1 MLRCLAGVEDGSAC
15 NSEMSRMT
23 AGGYVARGYEGVRDA
38 FAAAQ
43 AADEGGGQLC
53 VYRHGQKVVD
63 LWAGRDKVNDR
74 PYGEDT
80 LTIIMSCTKGA
91 TAAVVHRLAERGL
104 VDYEARVADY
114 WPAFA
119 AGGKDDVRVWH
130 LMSHSAGLPGLDPES
145 GLVAGD
151 LLDFERHL
159 PALEAMTPVWTPGA
173 SCHYHPIT
181 YGSLLDGL
189 VRKVTGRRVAELLA
203 EEISG
208 PLGLEF
214 WIGLPEEQD
223 ARVAPHF
230 QLGEPLSAGQVQTLL
245 TGLGIDLSTR
255 LTRTVLLSM
264 QHTAELIEG
273 MNNRPGRAAEL
284 PAGNGVTNA
293 ASLARMYAAM
303 IGEVDGMRLL
313 KPETVERARTP
324 RTDSMSPAGDL
335 GKLAALGLPVR
346 YGLGYQLANADTDRF
361 GPGSFGHDGAGG
373 RIAFAHPESGVAAA
387 YVANTMA
394 NGFGAPDPRWSW
406 IAELRKAV
414 AA

>member
-1 MLRCLAGVEDGSAC
+1 
-15 NSEMSRMT
+15 MSV
-23 AGGYVARGYEGVRDA
+23 GGYVSRGYEGVRDA
-38 FAAAQ
+38 FASAQ

-63 LWAGRDKVNDR
+63 LWAGRDKINDR

-104 VDYEARVADY
+104 IDYEARVADY
-114 WPAFA
+114 WPEFA
-119 AGGKDDVRVWH
+119 AGGKGDARVWQ
-130 LMSHSAGLPGLDPES
+130 LMSHSVGLPGVDPAS
-145 GLVAGD
+145 GLVAND
-151 LLDFERHL
+151 LLRLERHL
-159 PALEAMTPVWTPGA
+159 PALEAMAPVWTPGA

-189 VRKVTGRRVAELLA
+189 VRRVTGKSVSTHLA

-208 PLGLEF
+208 PLGLDF
-214 WIGLPEEQD
+214 WIGLPPEQD

-230 QLGEPLSAGQVQTLL
+230 SAGQPLTVEQVTFLL
-245 TGLGIDLSTR
+245 TGFGIDMSTR
-255 LTRTVLLSM
+255 LAQVFLLSM
-264 QHTAELIEG
+264 QHTAELIES
-273 MNNRPGRAAEL
+273 MNNTAGRAVQV

-303 IGEVDGMRLL
+303 IGEVDGVRLL
-313 KPETVERARTP
+313 KPETVEAARTS
-324 RTDSMSPAGDL
+324 RTEAMTPAGDL

-346 YGLGYQLANADTDRF
+346 YGLGYQLAVDATDRL
-361 GPGSFGHDGAGG
+361 GVGSFGHDGAGG
-373 RIAFAHPESGVAAA
+373 RIAFAHPESGTAAA
-387 YVANTMA
+387 YVANTMSS
-394 NGFGAPDPRWSW
+394 GMGAPDPRWAW
-406 IAELRKAV
+406 IEELRKAV

>member
-1 MLRCLAGVEDGSAC
+1 
-15 NSEMSRMT
+15 MT
-23 AGGYVARGYEGVRDA
+23 VGGYVSRGYEGVRDA
-38 FAAAQ
+38 FASAQ

-104 VDYEARVADY
+104 IDYEARVADY
-114 WPAFA
+114 WPEFA
-119 AGGKDDVRVWH
+119 AGGKDDARVWQ
-130 LMSHSAGLPGLDPES
+130 LMSHSVGLPGLDPDS
-145 GLVAGD
+145 GLVATD
-151 LLDFERHL
+151 LLQFDRHIG
-159 PALEAMTPVWTPGA
+159 ALEAMAPVWTPGA
-173 SCHYHPIT
+173 SCHYHPIS
-181 YGSLLDGL
+181 YGSMLDGL
-189 VRKVTGRRVAELLA
+189 VRKVTGKRVAELLA
-203 EEISG
+203 EEVSE

-230 QLGEPLSAGQVQTLL
+230 QLGEPLSVEQVTALL
-245 TGLGIDLSTR
+245 TGMGIDMSTR
-255 LTRTVLLSM
+255 LAKTFLLSM

-293 ASLARMYAAM
+293 ASLAKMYAAM
-303 IGEVDGMRLL
+303 IGEVDGVRLL
-313 KPETVERARTP
+313 KPETVEKARTS
-324 RTDSMSPAGDL
+324 RTDKMSPAGDL
-335 GKLAALGLPVR
+335 GKLAALGLPVH
-346 YGLGYQLANADTDRF
+346 YGLGYQLATVETDRL

-373 RIAFAHPESGVAAA
+373 RVAFAHPESGTAAA

-394 NGFGAPDPRWSW
+394 QGFGGPDPRWAW
-406 IAELRKAV
+406 IEELRKAV